1 MTTYTETYTW
11 KVLILKLVSWLHSIC
26 KILVLCS
33 CCHTNSTACSKHCLF
48 TSLVHVE
55 AYKYLRAEFG
65 MPSSNYLRETF
76 FEATS
81 SPVWMKE
88 IIIRGQQS
96 HYGQACMML
105 LTHLNVLYF
114 QLYSVSSLPY
124 PLQDVVV
131 RHHALWCL
139 HTEVGLLWETSA
151 RDCTGLSCQILYWSS
166 S

>member
-1 MTTYTETYTW
+1 M
-11 KVLILKLVSWLHSIC
+11 V
-26 KILVLCS
+26 
-33 CCHTNSTACSKHCLF
+33 
-48 TSLVHVE
+48 VHVE

-105 LTHLNVLYF
+105 LTHLNVLYL
-114 QLYSVSSLPY
+114 QLYSMSSLPY
-124 PLQDVVV
+124 PFQDVVV
-131 RHHALWCL
+131 RHHNL
-139 HTEVGLLWETSA
+139 
-151 RDCTGLSCQILYWSS
+151 
-166 S
+166 